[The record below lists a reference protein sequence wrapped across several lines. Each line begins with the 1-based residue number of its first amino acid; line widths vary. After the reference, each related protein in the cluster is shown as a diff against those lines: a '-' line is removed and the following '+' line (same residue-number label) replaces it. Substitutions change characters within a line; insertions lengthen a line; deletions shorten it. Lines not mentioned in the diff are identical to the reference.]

1 MLLRKLRRCES
12 TENRAL
18 APSGEF
24 HASGVKRV
32 FADCGELSQTPRYLA
47 REPAQL
53 DLPSRFARS
62 RRNIGYCRDSP
73 ATKNIPRARK
83 AHKKQTLNDEERNP
97 SARSSN
103 PGI

>member
-12 TENRAL
+12 TENRTM

-24 HASGVKRV
+24 HASGGRKGIRRQRRTLPNTSVTRARTNPIGCSEPVRALQEKHRLLQR
-32 FADCGELSQTPRYLA
+32 LSSHEKY
-47 REPAQL
+47 
-53 DLPSRFARS
+53 S
-62 RRNIGYCRDSP
+62 
-73 ATKNIPRARK
+73 RARK

-103 PGI
+103 PRT